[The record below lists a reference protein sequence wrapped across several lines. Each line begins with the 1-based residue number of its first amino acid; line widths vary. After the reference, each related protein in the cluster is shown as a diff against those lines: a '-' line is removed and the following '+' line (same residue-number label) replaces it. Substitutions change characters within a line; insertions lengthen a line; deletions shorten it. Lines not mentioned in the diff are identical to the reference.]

1 MPTQSLSDQ
10 PLHSVDPIIDAYRA
24 GHQTLLVSGRS
35 LFDLHLNERGELR
48 PLRNTLVRRAKQEF
62 GMATLVFNFALGP
75 RWCWDAFDASERK
88 GFEAQIERARLPI
101 SQEIRNETQ
110 GRYCHERAFALLR
123 AVQQTIE
130 QAAEVPPILILL
142 EFGEDIVPSS
152 ENGVANDFIMQINE
166 LLVIMGSDYLRRRH
180 PLLMVVT
187 GTPERMDRRVVESL
201 KPVHLPQPGKEEK
214 LALIK
219 ALREMPHL
227 NGASFE
233 SGLDDVAVANLTART
248 PNQSLEEA
256 FLESARTKTPI
267 THHRIVSK
275 KRSDIVQLS
284 EGTLTLLDTDR
295 VKGVKLVGRTVER
308 VLGLLCKWAEGLKM
322 GDPFTPTNVLLAG
335 APSTAKTDLAIIMA
349 VLSQVPA
356 FSLVSPKGSLV
367 GQTELRVRLQF
378 RIFKELSPA
387 IGFID
392 EITESVQMDRKSMN
406 LDSGA
411 SAAVTAEML
420 NALSD
425 SSRAGRT
432 LLVAS
437 TNCPWRIGS
446 AMASRFMFVPV
457 LSAIEED
464 FPAILCSIAT
474 QLRPDVDWDS
484 DAGEIQ
490 EAARIFYQKGASPRA
505 MRTII
510 SSKIATDGRQQPF
523 QLVQRAAVDCAPQHP
538 RDRAGAEYADLYA
551 ISVCTD
557 HAMFPWHGRIS
568 NYPLPAYLKGIV
580 SESDGSIDTDHLE
593 ARIEALK
600 PHVNV

>member
-1 MPTQSLSDQ
+1 
-10 PLHSVDPIIDAYRA
+10 
-24 GHQTLLVSGRS
+24 
-35 LFDLHLNERGELR
+35 
-48 PLRNTLVRRAKQEF
+48 
-62 GMATLVFNFALGP
+62 
-75 RWCWDAFDASERK
+75 
-88 GFEAQIERARLPI
+88 
-101 SQEIRNETQ
+101 
-110 GRYCHERAFALLR
+110 
-123 AVQQTIE
+123 
-130 QAAEVPPILILL
+130 
-142 EFGEDIVPSS
+142 
-152 ENGVANDFIMQINE
+152 
-166 LLVIMGSDYLRRRH
+166 
-180 PLLMVVT
+180 
-187 GTPERMDRRVVESL
+187 
-201 KPVHLPQPGKEEK
+201 
-214 LALIK
+214 
-219 ALREMPHL
+219 
-227 NGASFE
+227 
-233 SGLDDVAVANLTART
+233 
-248 PNQSLEEA
+248 
-256 FLESARTKTPI
+256 
-267 THHRIVSK
+267 
-275 KRSDIVQLS
+275 
-284 EGTLTLLDTDR
+284 
-295 VKGVKLVGRTVER
+295 
-308 VLGLLCKWAEGLKM
+308 
-322 GDPFTPTNVLLAG
+322 
-335 APSTAKTDLAIIMA
+335 
-349 VLSQVPA
+349 
-356 FSLVSPKGSLV
+356 
-367 GQTELRVRLQF
+367 
-378 RIFKELSPA
+378 
-387 IGFID
+387 
-392 EITESVQMDRKSMN
+392 MDRKSMN

-411 SAAVTAEML
+411 SAAITAEML